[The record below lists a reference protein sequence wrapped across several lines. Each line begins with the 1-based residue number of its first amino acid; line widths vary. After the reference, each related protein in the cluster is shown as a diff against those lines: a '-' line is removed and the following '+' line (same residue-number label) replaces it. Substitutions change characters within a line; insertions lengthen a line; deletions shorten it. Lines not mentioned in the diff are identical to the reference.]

1 MSDLDPTK
9 LKEDVSNLRFRWQNA
24 TKQYVDTY
32 ADKATG
38 LDNTQNDRAQ
48 AAVVKTRADI
58 NIMQSKLKG
67 AIETTAAHI
76 QTVEKGPIA
85 LYKKQYADNKGEL
98 SNKIDNGRAGKRM
111 KIDKYNENSK
121 AYILTSFYSIG
132 ILSITYFIYK
142 QLKQ

>member
-9 LKEDVSNLRFRWQNA
+9 LKGEVSNLKFRWQNA

-67 AIETTAAHI
+67 AIETTANYI
-76 QTVEKGPIA
+76 ETVEKGPIA
-85 LYKKQYADNKGEL
+85 LYKKQYADNKSDL
-98 SNKIDNGRAGKRM
+98 SNSINNGRAGKRM

>member
-1 MSDLDPTK
+1 MSDLNPTK

-38 LDNTQNDRAQ
+38 LDNAQNDRAQ
-48 AAVVKTRADI
+48 AAVIKTRADI

-67 AIETTAAHI
+67 AIETTADYI
-76 QTVEKGPIA
+76 ETIEKGPIA
-85 LYKKQYADNKGEL
+85 LYKKKYADNKSEL
-98 SNKIDNGRAGKRM
+98 SNKINNGRAGKRM
-111 KIDKYNENSK
+111 KVDKYNENSK

>member
-9 LKEDVSNLRFRWQNA
+9 LKEDVANLKFRWQNA

-32 ADKATG
+32 ADKAAG
-38 LDNTQNDRAQ
+38 LDSTQNDRAQ

-67 AIETTAAHI
+67 AIETSADYI
-76 QTVEKGPIA
+76 KSVEDGPIA
-85 LYKKQYADNKGEL
+85 LYKKQYADNKSDL
-98 SNKIDNGRAGKRM
+98 SNSINNGRAGKRM

>member
-1 MSDLDPTK
+1 MSDLNPTK

-38 LDNTQNDRAQ
+38 LDNAQNDRAQ
-48 AAVVKTRADI
+48 AAVIKTRADI

-67 AIETTAAHI
+67 AIETTADYI
-76 QTVEKGPIA
+76 ETIEKGPIA
-85 LYKKQYADNKGEL
+85 LYKKQYADNKSEL
-98 SNKIDNGRAGKRM
+98 SNKINNGRAGKRM
-111 KIDKYNENSK
+111 KVDKYNENSK

>member
-38 LDNTQNDRAQ
+38 LDNAQNDRAQ
-48 AAVVKTRADI
+48 AAVIKTRADI

-67 AIETTAAHI
+67 AIETTADYI

-85 LYKKQYADNKGEL
+85 LYKKQYADNKSEL
-98 SNKIDNGRAGKRM
+98 SNKINNGRAGKRM

>member
-1 MSDLDPTK
+1 MRDLDPTK
-9 LKEDVSNLRFRWQNA
+9 LKGEVSNLKFRWQNA

-38 LDNTQNDRAQ
+38 LESAQNDRAQ
-48 AAVVKTRADI
+48 AAVIKTRADI

-67 AIETTAAHI
+67 AIETTANYI
-76 QTVEKGPIA
+76 ETVEKGPIA
-85 LYKKQYADNKGEL
+85 LYKKQYADNKSDL
-98 SNKIDNGRAGKRM
+98 SNSINNGRAGKRM

>member
-67 AIETTAAHI
+67 AIETTAEHI

-85 LYKKQYADNKGEL
+85 LYKKQYADNKDEL
-98 SNKIDNGRAGKRM
+98 SNKINNGRAGKRM
-111 KIDKYNENSK
+111 KVDKYNENSK
-121 AYILTSFYSIG
+121 TYILTSFYSIG

>member
-1 MSDLDPTK
+1 MSDLDPKK
-9 LKEDVSNLRFRWQNA
+9 LKEDVSNLKFRWQNA

-67 AIETTAAHI
+67 AIETTANYI
-76 QTVEKGPIA
+76 ETVEKGPIA
-85 LYKKQYADNKGEL
+85 LYKKQYADNKSDL
-98 SNKIDNGRAGKRM
+98 SNSINNGRAGKRM